1 MSRDELTDAVKAALA
16 EVLQRALPAVD
27 GHTRLFEDLHLDSTS
42 VLELLMALE
51 DSVGLVVDPEQLRP
65 EDFQTIGSLVDYASA
80 QLTEP
85 VLG

>member
-1 MSRDELTDAVKAALA
+1 MNRDELTDAVKAALA
-16 EVLQRALPAVD
+16 EVLQRALPEV
-27 GHTRLFEDLHLDSTS
+27 GEHTRLFEDLHLDSTS

-51 DSVGLVVDPEQLRP
+51 DSVDLVVDPEQLRP

-85 VLG
+85 VRG